1 MGVNNDIFWSE
12 MGSKFGETGGTS
24 PPRIPRNTPP
34 VDNVANFENVFR
46 LWSARLPL
54 SQFHQQ
60 KQITRDAAVTTT
72 IRESKTK
79 IALWTSQ
86 FTCRQIVVSFNCV
99 AISPLI
105 FSCGKADVGTSQ
117 PKKSHNGFHPCFTLN
132 TSSFS
137 GGTMDFTRWLC
148 IRYRFLKTQVD
159 FGFVE
164 PSDASTQE
172 FVITLNF
179 LPVCDNLSLRM
190 IWNLF
195 DWSILS
201 WFSQLCSQESSS
213 RSLKITLQSG
223 KVSNISSQKKFPGRS
238 TTASAFW

>member
-1 MGVNNDIFWSE
+1 
-12 MGSKFGETGGTS
+12 MGSKFGERGGTS

-34 VDNVANFENVFR
+34 PPRVDNVANFENVFR

-60 KQITRDAAVTTT
+60 KQITRDAAVITT

-86 FTCRQIVVSFNCV
+86 FTRRKIFVSFNCV
-99 AISPLI
+99 TISPLI

-117 PKKSHNGFHPCFTLN
+117 PKKSHSGFHPCFTLY

-137 GGTMDFTRWLC
+137 GSTMDFTRWLY

-159 FGFVE
+159 FGFIE
-164 PSDASTQE
+164 PSDACEQVYYESCLACQHL
-172 FVITLNF
+172 FVTT
-179 LPVCDNLSLRM
+179 V
-190 IWNLF
+190 
-195 DWSILS
+195 DWS
-201 WFSQLCSQESSS
+201 
-213 RSLKITLQSG
+213 R
-223 KVSNISSQKKFPGRS
+223 
-238 TTASAFW
+238 TTRIKQ